1 MKIGVVGINHNT
13 TPIEIR
19 EKFSFSESR
28 RIEASNI
35 LQSNG
40 IKEVVI
46 LSTCNRSEVYIMC
59 EDIEDGISRVK
70 NFYRDYFGYDD
81 VEKYIFTRVQEE
93 CVKHLFLVSGGLDSI
108 VIGED
113 QILNQIK
120 DALEFSMELNF
131 SKKVLN
137 RLFMNA
143 LSVGKKIRSQIGIS
157 EIPLSTSYI
166 GIKMLKEELGSF
178 ENKKAL
184 IIGAGEMSELAL
196 RYLYEGNLDKIYISN
211 RSDGRLNEIFKEFP
225 DTIAV
230 DFKERYKYLSEV
242 DILISATAAPHS
254 IIYKEE
260 IISIQNPL
268 LILDLGLP
276 RDIESSVQ
284 ELPGVKLFSLDD
296 LESVSENNAKK
307 RESLAKEALSII
319 ESDLNKFMVWLNT
332 IKVDPYIGS
341 LKEKCNEIKED
352 SLEYL
357 FRRVELSSRDKKI
370 MDKLI
375 DYALE
380 RVVKEAILTMKDP
393 DKAQNEVYQK
403 VVKEIFDLE
412 V

>member
-46 LSTCNRSEVYIMC
+46 LSTCNRSEVYIVC

-211 RSDGRLNEIFKEFP
+211 RSDGRLNEIFREFP

-296 LESVSENNAKK
+296 LESVSENNAKR